1 MGKLYDCDLEEDLTL
16 KMYKGIN
23 KLYEYVSVT
32 LGPRGRNVILH
43 KKGLNPIITKD
54 GVTVAEFLELDDPFE
69 NAAVQ
74 ILKQAS
80 RKTNIEAGD
89 GTTTS
94 TVLAASII
102 EKALPH
108 LATGASPIELKR
120 GIDYTVE
127 KIVAN
132 IKDMSRPISSE
143 EDIAHIASIS
153 ANNDKVIGELVAR
166 AVTAVGKD
174 GSVIIEKGKSIHT
187 VLDFLDGFHIDS
199 GFCSN
204 AFINNERK
212 QNVIFDD
219 CLVFVA
225 DMKIEK
231 VEQIFPILEMVIN
244 ENKPLIIIATE
255 IEGEALA
262 ALITNAQRAMAGVTG
277 SMKLAAMR
285 APKFGEER
293 REILKDIAIA
303 TGGDVA
309 SDIGLSIDN
318 FKLENLG
325 SAKKFEIYR
334 RNALVAGP
342 GGTIENLSERIEV
355 LKETMSQSDD
365 LHECER
371 IQDRISR
378 LASGAAIIKVGGATE
393 IEVEEK
399 KARIEDAIEAVKSA
413 QVEGI
418 VAGGG
423 TSLLHASRNLD
434 LSGLSEEQKVG
445 ASILLKAIYT
455 PIRRMAENAGLKP
468 DIIEEAV
475 LAMPENEGYDFYNR
489 EPCNMLERGI
499 IDPAKVTI
507 CALRN
512 AASAASTLLL
522 TGRAIVEK

>member
-1 MGKLYDCDLEEDLTL
+1 MTKVYDCDLDEDLTL
-16 KMYKGIN
+16 KMYKGVN

-43 KKGLNPIITKD
+43 KKGLPPIITKD
-54 GVTVAEFLELDDPFE
+54 GVTVAEFLDLEDPFE

-94 TVLAASII
+94 TVLAASMI

-120 GIDYTVE
+120 GIDFTVG
-127 KIVAN
+127 KIVEN
-132 IKDMSRPISSE
+132 IREAASPISSE

-153 ANNDKVIGELVAR
+153 ANNDETIGNLVAR
-166 AVTAVGKD
+166 AVSSVGKD
-174 GSVIIEKGKSIHT
+174 GSVIIEKGKSINT
-187 VLDFLDGFHIDS
+187 ILDFMDGFHVDA
-199 GFCSN
+199 GFCST
-204 AFINNERK
+204 AFINNARK
-212 QNVIFDD
+212 QSVVFED
-219 CLVFVA
+219 CLILIA
-225 DMKIEK
+225 DMKFDKID
-231 VEQIFPILEMVIN
+231 QIFPVLEMVHH
-244 ENKPLIIIATE
+244 ENKPLIIVATDVE
-255 IEGEALA
+255 SEALA
-262 ALITNAQRAMAGVTG
+262 ALITNAQRAMAKVPG
-277 SMKLAAMR
+277 SMKIAAMR

-303 TGGDVA
+303 TGGEVI
-309 SDIGLSIDN
+309 SMTGVNLEN
-318 FKLENLG
+318 FKLEHLG
-325 SAKKFEIYR
+325 AAKKVEIYR
-334 RNALVAGP
+334 KNSLFAGP
-342 GGTIENLSERIEV
+342 MGDVEKLSERIDI
-355 LKETMSQSDD
+355 LKEIISQSDD

-393 IEVEEK
+393 IEVQEK
-399 KARIEDAIEAVKSA
+399 KHRIEDAIEAVKSA
-413 QVEGI
+413 QLEGI

-423 TSLLHASRNLD
+423 TALLHAAKNLD
-434 LSGLSEEQKVG
+434 LSSLSEEQRAG
-445 ASILLKAIYT
+445 ASILLKAIRT

-468 DIIEEAV
+468 DIIEETV
-475 LAMPENEGYDFYNR
+475 NSMERNCGYDFYSR
-489 EPCNMLERGI
+489 ESCDMLERGI

-507 CALRN
+507 CALQN
-512 AASAASTLLL
+512 GASAASTLLL